1 MRVPVIWSGWYLQW
15 KGASAL
21 TSTVTV
27 TDSPGS
33 TSSLTLSS
41 SSVKLCSTD
50 PEFVTVIVLS
60 PEGTAKVSGEN
71 EKSSAV
77 IVSPAAPPDALA
89 ALEGVEPPGSPSSLL
104 HAARLS
110 VSSTITTM
118 DVVVRVRMLAS
129 PPSAVSD
136 GGTTDGGRFRFP
148 RGVPSGACPDLGY
161 AARIMPSSAD
171 KTQWRDLYHEVV
183 TTGLCTGC
191 TACIVTCPF
200 HVLGY
205 EDDLPVQLQ
214 EEGPDQCSH
223 GEKGCDI
230 CTRACPRFRDWEGE
244 IDTSIFGMT
253 RKPEE
258 LIGVHKEITLA
269 RATDATSL
277 MTGQD
282 GGVVSALLLW
292 GLERGEIDGA
302 CTSKLSD
309 ERRWDAEPTV
319 VTDAEGVRA
328 TAGSRY
334 TYSANPLALLKAAEL
349 GLSKVALVGMG
360 CQASVTGSM
369 EARRVNKWRKKIAW
383 TFGLLCSK
391 SFTYDGLMNEIAQ
404 QELGLDLDHLAR
416 VNVKGKL
423 LFYTDTG
430 DEVTYSLKQAHR
442 FTRPG
447 CLRCPDF
454 AAEHADI
461 SFGGLGQSDGWTL
474 TIVRT
479 DRGADLWSRA
489 LADGVIEARPAT
501 EDPKAVE
508 LMFKLAAR
516 SRERWPSADELP
528 TAAATPG
535 MVADPA

>member
-1 MRVPVIWSGWYLQW
+1 
-15 KGASAL
+15 
-21 TSTVTV
+21 
-27 TDSPGS
+27 
-33 TSSLTLSS
+33 
-41 SSVKLCSTD
+41 
-50 PEFVTVIVLS
+50 
-60 PEGTAKVSGEN
+60 
-71 EKSSAV
+71 
-77 IVSPAAPPDALA
+77 
-89 ALEGVEPPGSPSSLL
+89 
-104 HAARLS
+104 
-110 VSSTITTM
+110 
-118 DVVVRVRMLAS
+118 
-129 PPSAVSD
+129 
-136 GGTTDGGRFRFP
+136 
-148 RGVPSGACPDLGY
+148 
-161 AARIMPSSAD
+161 MPSPRSSPMPRA
-171 KTQWRDLYHEVV
+171 
-183 TTGLCTGC
+183 
-191 TACIVTCPF
+191 F
-200 HVLGY
+200 
-205 EDDLPVQLQ
+205 
-214 EEGPDQCSH
+214 GPP
-223 GEKGCDI
+223 
-230 CTRACPRFRDWEGE
+230 RAP
-244 IDTSIFGMT
+244 
-253 RKPEE
+253 
-258 LIGVHKEITLA
+258 
-269 RATDATSL
+269 ATP
-277 MTGQD
+277 
-282 GGVVSALLLW
+282 
-292 GLERGEIDGA
+292 I
-302 CTSKLSD
+302 
-309 ERRWDAEPTV
+309 RR
-319 VTDAEGVRA
+319 
-328 TAGSRY
+328 
-334 TYSANPLALLKAAEL
+334 NPLALLKAAEL

-516 SRERWPSADELP
+516 SRERWPSADE
-528 TAAATPG
+528 TAHGGRDTGPG
-535 MVADPA
+535 RGPRLARPNHRRNPIVEGFTGTISGR